1 MARTRSVRGAEID
14 RGEWMPFARAK
25 VVAQALALTES
36 RSSVRAADGWATRD
50 PAPACRAAA
59 ADRG

>member
-1 MARTRSVRGAEID
+1 MARTRSVRGADMD
-14 RGEWMPFARAK
+14 RGEWMPFTRAK

-36 RSSVRAADGWATRD
+36 RGCARAADGRAIHE
-50 PAPACRAAA
+50 PAPARGAVA